1 MTIWV
6 DADSCPVR
14 IREIV
19 SRAAGKRGVVAK
31 FVANRPIPL
40 PETDSVEL
48 EIVPPEEDGA
58 DSRIVECA
66 KPGDLIITRDIPLA
80 AKLVEGGLRVLND
93 RGETFTEEN
102 VRERLSIRN
111 FMKDLRASGM
121 YESPTGGFGDRE
133 VKAFS
138 AAFDRELTRLLKT
151 ARRTS

>member
-1 MTIWV
+1 VTIWV

-19 SRAAGKRGVVAK
+19 SRAAKKRGVIAK

-40 PETDSVEL
+40 PETASVEL
-48 EIVPPEEDGA
+48 EVVPAEEDGA
-58 DSRIVECA
+58 DSRIVEGA

-102 VRERLSIRN
+102 VRERLSLRN
-111 FMKDLRASGM
+111 FMKDLRASGL
-121 YESPTGGFGDRE
+121 YESPTGGFGERE

-138 AAFDRELTRLLKT
+138 ASFDRELTKLLRST
-151 ARRTS
+151 GRTP